1 MVNKD
6 VTFVTHCTVDQLY
19 HLMEMSDRWDGPMSG
34 IDFLKPQGRSLA
46 VNILN
51 ILRTPDDSSSFLLP
65 YSKID
70 KNAQFFWGID
80 EENHLSIRLLCTRRR
95 PLQMDHLK

>member
-34 IDFLKPQGRSLA
+34 IDFLKTTKTKFSGYFSKY
-46 VNILN
+46 I
-51 ILRTPDDSSSFLLP
+51 RTDDSSPLFNSRVQ
-65 YSKID
+65 
-70 KNAQFFWGID
+70 KNVNYDQTIGPNFDRWN
-80 EENHLSIRLLCTRRR
+80 E
-95 PLQMDHLK
+95 PVQ

>member
-34 IDFLKPQGRSLA
+34 IDFLKTTKTKFSGYFPKYIRTDESYPLFNSRVQKD
-46 VNILN
+46 VN
-51 ILRTPDDSSSFLLP
+51 
-65 YSKID
+65 
-70 KNAQFFWGID
+70 
-80 EENHLSIRLLCTRRR
+80 
-95 PLQMDHLK
+95 

>member
-51 ILRTPDDSSSFLLP
+51 ILGTPDDSSSF
-65 YSKID
+65 
-70 KNAQFFWGID
+70 
-80 EENHLSIRLLCTRRR
+80 
-95 PLQMDHLK
+95 

>member
-51 ILRTPDDSSSFLLP
+51 ILRTPDDSFNSPIPIPTKNVP
-65 YSKID
+65 YIFEIRES
-70 KNAQFFWGID
+70 WS
-80 EENHLSIRLLCTRRR
+80 SIRR
-95 PLQMDHLK
+95 PDLDHVARDSILSRVPF